1 MDRPRIEG
9 GVAVADV
16 SSGLSRS
23 ELLRQARDLLTQDRF
38 FDGLSDDTLANY
50 IVEYAPGE
58 VPAELLL
65 RLRDLDVIDA
75 LRALP
80 EHED

>member
-1 MDRPRIEG
+1 M
-9 GVAVADV
+9 ADV
-16 SSGLSRS
+16 SSGLGRS
-23 ELLRQARDLLTQDRF
+23 EILKQARDLLAQDRF

-58 VPAELLL
+58 IPVELRL
-65 RLRDLDVIDA
+65 RLRDLDVIEA

>member
-1 MDRPRIEG
+1 M
-9 GVAVADV
+9 ADV
-16 SSGLSRS
+16 SSGLGRS
-23 ELLRQARDLLTQDRF
+23 EILKQARDLLAQDRF

-58 VPAELLL
+58 IPAELRL
-65 RLRDLDVIDA
+65 RLRDLDVIEA

>member
-1 MDRPRIEG
+1 M
-9 GVAVADV
+9 ADV

-23 ELLRQARDLLTQDRF
+23 ELLKQARDHLSQDRF
-38 FDGLSDDTLANY
+38 FDGLSDDTLASY

-58 VPAELLL
+58 IPAEL
-65 RLRDLDVIDA
+65 RLRPQGLDHIEA